1 MQRQTGHLV
10 SGLGA
15 RRNKPA
21 FRACAGGAV
30 TNGVN
35 VRVAGGLQRWL
46 YHQLVDAVCFQA
58 ANLFHEIRRLDTCR
72 PDHQI
77 GFDVFAIFGVQAMLI
92 GTGDHGLSQD
102 THAHLGQLV
111 VSSARD
117 TWRQRRQNTLARFH
131 QGHVQGVVS

>member
-1 MQRQTGHLV
+1 MGRIDAGQLLLGTLLV

-46 YHQLVDAVCFQA
+46 YHQLEREYDYLSSGETIA
-58 ANLFHEIRRLDTCR
+58 ANDCTFTETGRR
-72 PDHQI
+72 
-77 GFDVFAIFGVQAMLI
+77 FG
-92 GTGDHGLSQD
+92 
-102 THAHLGQLV
+102 
-111 VSSARD
+111 
-117 TWRQRRQNTLARFH
+117 
-131 QGHVQGVVS
+131 